1 MVRASQIFY
10 AALMAMN
17 SWFSIT
23 KSDAHSSTNTALD
36 LLDDFFL
43 LMQKQSTK
51 NKWRRRSDDGGNGGS
66 GALGARVSQ
75 RIKARR
81 QKQGKKEEEEMPLN
95 RFTAVKTWPTRPA

>member
-1 MVRASQIFY
+1 
-10 AALMAMN
+10 MAMN

-23 KSDAHSSTNTALD
+23 ENDASSSTKTALD

-43 LMQKQSTK
+43 PMQNQSTK
-51 NKWRRRSDDGGNGGS
+51 NKRRQCSDDGGNGGD

-81 QKQGKKEEEEMPLN
+81 QKQGKKEEEERPLN
-95 RFTAVKTWPTRPA
+95 RLTTVKTRPARPA